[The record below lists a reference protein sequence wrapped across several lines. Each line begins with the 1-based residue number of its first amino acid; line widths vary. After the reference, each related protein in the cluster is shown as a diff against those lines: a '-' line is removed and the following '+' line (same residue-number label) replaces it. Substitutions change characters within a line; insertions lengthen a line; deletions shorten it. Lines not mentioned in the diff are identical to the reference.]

1 MQGPG
6 RFTDLFTAIDTTD
19 VDGFMTWLTDDCSF
33 IYGSNDPVRG
43 AEAVRAMVD
52 GFLSSFSA
60 VEHRVDSIWEADGAA
75 ITEGTVTYTR
85 DDGGSTTLPFCNV
98 FHLADDGRIREYRI
112 YIDPTPL
119 GATAA

>member
-6 RFTDLFTAIDTTD
+6 RFHDLFAAIDGSD
-19 VDGFMTWLTDDCSF
+19 VDAFMTWLSDDCSF

-43 AEAVRAMVD
+43 ADAVRSMVD
-52 GFLSSFSA
+52 GFLKSFES
-60 VEHRVDSIWEADGAA
+60 VSHRIDANWENDGAA
-75 ITEGTVTYTR
+75 ITEGTVTYTT

-98 FHLADDGRIREYRI
+98 FHLADGGRIREYRV

-119 GATAA
+119 R